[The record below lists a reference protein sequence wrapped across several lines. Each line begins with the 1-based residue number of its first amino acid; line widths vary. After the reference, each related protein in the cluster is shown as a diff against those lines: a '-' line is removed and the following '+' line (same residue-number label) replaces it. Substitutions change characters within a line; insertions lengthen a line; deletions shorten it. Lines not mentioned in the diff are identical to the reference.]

1 MLRLEKTRSDNTV
14 RIKILNRLFYV
25 IALDGLSN
33 EEADRLWHSL
43 VEHMQRVLPA
53 QQPSSDDKWIDTK
66 WFAHY
71 LWWERQKVAVLF
83 ITGDA
88 IDYMEQSDKP
98 LQDLLDVLEEFEK
111 KEVKIPSCSANAT
124 EGAFTGQDSSLS
136 RVSLSTNDDDG
147 EIIVNTTEEICRAAF
162 RR

>member
-1 MLRLEKTRSDNTV
+1 MLRLEKERSDKTV
-14 RIKILNRLFYV
+14 RIKVLNRLFYI

-43 VEHMQRVLPA
+43 VEHMQTVLPV
-53 QQPSSDDKWIDTK
+53 QPCDDGKLVDTK
-66 WFAHY
+66 WFVHY
-71 LWWERQKVAVLF
+71 LWWERQKVSVLF

-88 IDYMEQSDKP
+88 IDHLKQHGKTTQE
-98 LQDLLDVLEEFEK
+98 LIDVLDTFEK
-111 KEVKIPSCSANAT
+111 EEVKIPFCSANAT
-124 EGAFTGQDSSLS
+124 DGAFTEQGSSLS